1 VGGLELLSVLQSQLN
16 LAGGFWD
23 AINFLNSGNDGRNFG
38 YIGAGIIAIFI
49 LSWVISTVIYRVNRY
64 DELEQRT
71 LAASDARATLTL
83 DPRERLD

>member
-1 VGGLELLSVLQSQLN
+1 
-16 LAGGFWD
+16 
-23 AINFLNSGNDGRNFG
+23 
-38 YIGAGIIAIFI
+38 
-49 LSWVISTVIYRVNRY
+49 VISTVIYRVNRY